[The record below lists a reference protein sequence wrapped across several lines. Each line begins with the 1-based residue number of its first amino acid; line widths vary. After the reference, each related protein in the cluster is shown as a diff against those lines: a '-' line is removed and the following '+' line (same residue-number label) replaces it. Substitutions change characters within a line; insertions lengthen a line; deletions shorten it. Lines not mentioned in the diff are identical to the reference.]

1 MNSLSAIMARK
12 SRGLAMRSDRGRSW
26 SGALKDEVG
35 GGSGWGEVRRG
46 RVPVRW
52 VGWLMLGP
60 VVFLGS
66 VLSLAFYRTFSR
78 VLVPE
83 IQERGQNLLWVSVGV
98 ISWLMILC
106 LGKILFGRVVG
117 LRLYV
122 FAHELTHLVWTFL
135 SGGKGRLERVGTGG
149 GAMVTDRTNLMIVLS
164 PYFYP
169 LLTVLVVAMAPLVGW
184 AGDFYVVGQG
194 WQARFDGL
202 MYGLIGFTLSH
213 HYTFTLYVL
222 PTGQSD
228 FKYYGRV
235 FSLAVIW
242 VMNVVVLTVFL
253 LMLPRAAPFE
263 TYWNEL
269 SESFGLIADFL
280 VPLMGKV
287 FTFLAALFSRL
298 MDWFDGGLSARPAI

>member
-1 MNSLSAIMARK
+1 MSFNALMARK
-12 SRGLAMRSDRGRSW
+12 FRGAAVRSGRDRSL
-26 SGALKDEVG
+26 SGQFDG
-35 GGSGWGEVRRG
+35 GTGVASGWGELRRG
-46 RVPVRW
+46 RIPVRW
-52 VGWLMLGP
+52 IGWLMLGP
-60 VVFLGS
+60 VCFLGS

-83 IQERGQNLLWVSVGV
+83 IQERGQNLLWVSFGV

-106 LGKILFGRVVG
+106 LGKILLGRVVG
-117 LRLYV
+117 LRVYV
-122 FAHELTHLVWTFL
+122 LAHELTHLVWTFL
-135 SGGKGRLERVGTGG
+135 SGGRGRLERVGSDG

-169 LLTVLVVAMAPLVGW
+169 LLTVLVVAIAPVVGW
-184 AGDFYVVGQG
+184 AGDFYVIGAS

-202 MYGLIGFTLSH
+202 LYGLVGFTLSH

-222 PTGQSD
+222 PAGQGD
-228 FKYYGRV
+228 FKYYGCV

-269 SESFGLIADFL
+269 SESFGLIADLL
-280 VPLMGKV
+280 VPLLKKFFG
-287 FTFLAALFSRL
+287 FLGSIFSGVI
-298 MDWFDGGLSARPAI
+298 DGFDGGVSARSAL